1 MGKAVLLYNLSNSDT
16 DCLLYS
22 LVKSHCGNKYQENEK
37 YLFST
42 SIKRLFTF
50 LFSFKLYGLL
60 NYNCK
65 VKI

>member
-1 MGKAVLLYNLSNSDT
+1 MGKAVLLYNLSNSDI

-22 LVKSHCGNKYQENEK
+22 LVKSHCRNKYQENEK
-37 YLFST
+37 DLF

-60 NYNCK
+60 NYSCK